1 MAECL
6 ISGNLLLYLILG
18 AIAGMI
24 YSLRRIFKLEK
35 AIINLDNRIIT
46 SLGLR
51 PVKLVNSSKTGKKK
65 IVPKKKPKKRISS
78 KKKQKK

>member
-35 AIINLDNRIIT
+35 TILALDNRIVA

-51 PVKLVNSSKTGKKK
+51 PVKLVSSKPKKK
-65 IVPKKKPKKRISS
+65 KAKKKVAKRKPKKRKT
-78 KKKQKK
+78 KKRKR